1 VSALVSFF
9 DTATE
14 PTEAMRE
21 AMRTASVGDD
31 VYGRDATVNELEA
44 RCAALLAKEAAV
56 LMPTGTMANLAAIMA
71 HCGRGDAVVV
81 EAESHIAR
89 AETGG
94 VATVAGC
101 MPLPV
106 AGRQGVL
113 RAEDVE
119 RSLAAPD
126 QHRPT
131 PALLCVENTHN
142 RAGGTVT
149 TPAAMDELRTLCDR
163 WALRL
168 HVDGA
173 RILNAAVAL
182 ELPPSALATAADSVC
197 FALSKALGAPVGSL
211 LLGSAAFVGRAR
223 RMRKMLGGGMRQA
236 GVLAAAGLVALE
248 GWERRLA
255 ADHRR
260 ARQLASRL
268 AAVPGLSADPGATA
282 TNIVLCDVAGTGL
295 GAATLCDR
303 LLVRGVACSAA
314 PPATLRF
321 VVHHQ
326 IGDRELALLEQALHE
341 AVAAC

>member
-1 VSALVSFF
+1 VTPLVSFF

-44 RCAALLAKEAAV
+44 RCAALLEKEAAV
-56 LMPTGTMANLAAIMA
+56 LMPTGTMANLAAILT
-71 HCGRGDAVVV
+71 HTGRGDAVVV
-81 EAESHIAR
+81 EADSHIAR

-106 AGRQGVL
+106 AGRLGVL
-113 RAEDVE
+113 QPDDVE
-119 RSLAAPD
+119 RALAPPD
-126 QHRPT
+126 VHRPT

-149 TPAAMDELRTLCDR
+149 SPAAMEELRGLCDR
-163 WALRL
+163 RGLRL

-173 RILNAAVAL
+173 RLLNAAVAL
-182 ELPPSALATAADSVC
+182 EVAPSALASAADSIC

-211 LLGSAAFVGRAR
+211 LLGSADFVRRAR
-223 RMRKMLGGGMRQA
+223 HMRKMLGGGMRQA
-236 GVLAAAGLVALE
+236 GVLAAAGLVALD

-255 ADHRR
+255 ADHER
-260 ARQLASRL
+260 AAELARRL
-268 AAVPGLSADPGATA
+268 AAVPGVEADPGP
-282 TNIVLCDVAGTGL
+282 TNIVLCDVSDTRI
-295 GAATLCDR
+295 GASVLADR
-303 LLVRGVACSAA
+303 LLARQIACSVAS
-314 PPATLRF
+314 PERLRF

-326 IGDRELALLEQALHE
+326 IGEPEVAALESALRE
-341 AVAAC
+341 AVAA